1 MPLLVLGPALSIS
14 SGERTMVNRYHGS
27 EGWEGG
33 WLLWSGA
40 WAPFAVRSREMTPKC
55 WTGLVSSN
63 EHWSERELERWPLRD
78 RLTQGIKRC
87 FARTHQR
94 KVVALS

>member
-1 MPLLVLGPALSIS
+1 M
-14 SGERTMVNRYHGS
+14 
-27 EGWEGG
+27 EGG
-33 WLLWSGA
+33 SKGKSPTRKGSA
-40 WAPFAVRSREMTPKC
+40 FGEMTPKC